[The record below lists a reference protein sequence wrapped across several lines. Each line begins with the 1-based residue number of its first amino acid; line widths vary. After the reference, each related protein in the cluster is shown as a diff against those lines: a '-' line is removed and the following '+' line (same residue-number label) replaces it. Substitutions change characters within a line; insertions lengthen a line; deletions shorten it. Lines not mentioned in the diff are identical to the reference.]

1 MTYVQRGAGGAIVGF
16 FANMQPGIAEEFLA
30 DDDPEMVA
38 LAAAQADAEVIEA
51 IRDHAEALIRDGITL
66 EGSPFRGDG
75 NSRARL
81 AESID
86 GLTRGVIS
94 TAKFTTAAGVPFEVS
109 DAAILASLR
118 DVFIAYGAAVL
129 AASTD
134 LQLIPPASAGDVP
147 GNAA

>member
-1 MTYVQRGAGGAIVGF
+1 MRTPVRAKTQ
-16 FANMQPGIAEEFLA
+16 AEL
-30 DDDPEMVA
+30 D
-38 LAAAQADAEVIEA
+38 ADATAEAGQVIATIQE
-51 IRDHAEALIRDGITL
+51 HAEALIRDGIIL

-75 NSRARL
+75 DSRARL

-94 TAKFTTAAGVPFEVS
+94 TAKFTTAAGTPFEVT
-109 DAAILASLR
+109 DATVLASLR

-134 LQLIPPASAGDVP
+134 LQQSPPASIEDVP
-147 GNAA
+147 GNAAWPAVPNLTIADITPPA